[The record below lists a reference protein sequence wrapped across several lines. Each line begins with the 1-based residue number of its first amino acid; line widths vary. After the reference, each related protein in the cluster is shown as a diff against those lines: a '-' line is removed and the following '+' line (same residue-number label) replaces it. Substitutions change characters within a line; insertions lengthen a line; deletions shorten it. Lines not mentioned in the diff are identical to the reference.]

1 MSERRAE
8 KRDSDSRIKKGCLEA
23 FETSHNRAFHV
34 KCSSNKEKVFRREK
48 RNQLISGK
56 CFVRNTS
63 EQQLVTIE
71 GAIKLKSTTHET
83 SDNLNSY
90 RHKRM
95 FGRIVAKKLLGD
107 VMSFLLASSPFET
120 SQRDRPYSYLPLLR
134 VIAQCAVR
142 SMCLKIF
149 RSTSKIKI
157 KIVALGDGNGKLS
170 IPKVMLHVAGKGAN
184 AQPFLSSLMN
194 FVFPRSSSSTDSLI
208 KKIPLA

>member
-1 MSERRAE
+1 MTQR
-8 KRDSDSRIKKGCLEA
+8 
-23 FETSHNRAFHV
+23 
-34 KCSSNKEKVFRREK
+34 
-48 RNQLISGK
+48 
-56 CFVRNTS
+56 
-63 EQQLVTIE
+63 
-71 GAIKLKSTTHET
+71 
-83 SDNLNSY
+83 
-90 RHKRM
+90 
-95 FGRIVAKKLLGD
+95 
-107 VMSFLLASSPFET
+107 SFLLESSPFET